1 MSCCCKDDDEDPH
14 LTEKLLRKDTEP
26 PADQRPPRGNAIQR
40 TDSPELPAIQ
50 RTEVATNNVAKYRVG
65 QRVSQLGYGA
75 VCGVIAEIIP
85 DEAGAMEGPGLLRID
100 EEMRMPA
107 QSKEPITYRTGFG
120 DAAGAAGAP
129 ASVMQSVPPHSQAI
143 EQISAATGVAS
154 AVLSAVPIA
163 GTILAGIAEIL
174 KAKHIDVV
182 TRRK

>member
-40 TDSPELPAIQ
+40 TDPPERQLA
-50 RTEVATNNVAKYRVG
+50 EVATSNVAKYRVG

-100 EEMRMPA
+100 EEMCMPA
-107 QSKEPITYRTGFG
+107 QSEEPITYRTGFG
-120 DAAGAAGAP
+120 DAAGAVGACILINNWANYVIFP
-129 ASVMQSVPPHSQAI
+129 
-143 EQISAATGVAS
+143 EAALT
-154 AVLSAVPIA
+154 
-163 GTILAGIAEIL
+163 
-174 KAKHIDVV
+174 KA
-182 TRRK
+182 RSLRG